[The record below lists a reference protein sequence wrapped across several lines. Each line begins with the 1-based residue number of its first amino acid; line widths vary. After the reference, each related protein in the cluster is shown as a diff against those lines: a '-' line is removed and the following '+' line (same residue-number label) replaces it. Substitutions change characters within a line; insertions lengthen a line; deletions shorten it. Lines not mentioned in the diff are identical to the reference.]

1 MERTLKKFD
10 RIKINTE
17 NGRSCEYGPYVLLEP
32 EITQTNRGEYM
43 AARQTIHQ
51 KYPFRD
57 IVINVLSRKVSS
69 GSWRMCYSNADSEIS
84 KFLVCGCIK

>member
-32 EITQTNRGEYM
+32 EITQIGGNIWLLD
-43 AARQTIHQ
+43 RQWTRNIHLG
-51 KYPFRD
+51 
-57 IVINVLSRKVSS
+57 I
-69 GSWRMCYSNADSEIS
+69 
-84 KFLVCGCIK
+84 